1 MAKPGSGE
9 ASSVRSASTAAVAVA
24 MNLSATTSTPVA
36 VAGDRG
42 GDAWY
47 STVRACWPT
56 TSGSAT
62 DPSGSMMSTR
72 ARPASR
78 ALTASESPAR
88 VPPTT
93 IRS

>member
-9 ASSVRSASTAAVAVA
+9 GSSVRSASTAAVAVA
-24 MNLSATTSTPVA
+24 TNLSATTSTPVA
-36 VAGDRG
+36 VLVIAV

-56 TSGSAT
+56 TSGAAT
-62 DPSGSMMSTR
+62 DSSGSMTSTR

-78 ALTASESPAR
+78 AFTASDSPAR